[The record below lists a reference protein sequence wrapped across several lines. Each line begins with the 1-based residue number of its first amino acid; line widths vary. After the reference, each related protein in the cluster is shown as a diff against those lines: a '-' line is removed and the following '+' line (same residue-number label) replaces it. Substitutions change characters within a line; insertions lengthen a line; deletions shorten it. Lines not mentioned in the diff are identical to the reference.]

1 MTADERRSMPYKKY
15 FGEMPITETQKR
27 KRTEAARKMQNT
39 LEEVFLLISEAQKG
53 VLQGFDAL
61 NVIGTAISMVR
72 DGYIEVMPDDLA
84 DTEFASVYVNKFAS
98 ETVRATY
105 DHLDDEYYTSED
117 RAMFIAENEANTM
130 YEDEDYILALKE
142 GMTRKRWV
150 TMQDRRVRDTHR
162 EVEGAT
168 IPIDEFFQVGGALM
182 LYPKDVI
189 NGGDFPE
196 EIVNCRCSCIYLP

>member
-1 MTADERRSMPYKKY
+1 MPYSKY

-27 KRTEAARKMQNT
+27 ERTEAAKKLQST
-39 LEEVFLLISEAQKG
+39 LEEVFLLIKEAQRG

-61 NVIGTAISMVR
+61 NVIGTAYSMIR
-72 DGYIEVMPDDLA
+72 DGYIDTMPDDLA
-84 DTEFASVYVNKFAS
+84 DTEFASIYVNQFAND
-98 ETVRATY
+98 TVRTTY
-105 DHLDDEYYTSED
+105 DHIDDEYYTSED

-130 YEDEDYILALKE
+130 YEDEDFILAIKE
-142 GMTRKRWV
+142 GKTRKRWV

-162 EVEGAT
+162 EVEGVT
-168 IPIDEFFQVGGALM
+168 IPINEFFQVGDALM

-189 NGGDFPE
+189 NGGGNPE